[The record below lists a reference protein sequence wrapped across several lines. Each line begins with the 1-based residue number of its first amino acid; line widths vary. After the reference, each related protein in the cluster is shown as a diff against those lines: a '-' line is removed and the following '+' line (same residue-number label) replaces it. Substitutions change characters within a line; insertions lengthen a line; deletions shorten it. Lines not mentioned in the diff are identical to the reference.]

1 MFSICRSCCE
11 IFVACVIFSTLIIG
25 LGFPPIELHVSWHVV
40 LKIVMKCNLF
50 SKACNGY
57 PSLIKVFELASK
69 IINKMIVDHKLNPE
83 QYDSKYL

>member
-1 MFSICRSCCE
+1 
-11 IFVACVIFSTLIIG
+11 
-25 LGFPPIELHVSWHVV
+25 
-40 LKIVMKCNLF
+40 MKCNLF